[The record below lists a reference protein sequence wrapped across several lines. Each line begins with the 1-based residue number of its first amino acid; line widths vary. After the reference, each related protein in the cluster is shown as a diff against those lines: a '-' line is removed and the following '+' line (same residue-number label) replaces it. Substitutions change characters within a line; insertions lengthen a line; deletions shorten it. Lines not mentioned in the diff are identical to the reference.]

1 MFPRDFFLRL
11 PFFILAGLCV
21 AAAQTAGPT
30 PPAASAEKDVIKLDK
45 VVVVEK
51 IGEAAATFAD
61 KTGTDSLTEV
71 ITGKAL
77 QNPNAQSASDLLK
90 NTPGVTVTRGAD
102 GSTNL
107 SVRGLDSRFV
117 RVTVDGQRQGGGRN
131 PLDSIPPE
139 MVKSLEVTKAL
150 TPDMDADGIGGA
162 INVTTTGVADLK
174 AAYFQGRHQ
183 LTFNPL
189 ENRPGTRN
197 SLTYARPA
205 AFFSEKNN
213 GGLLATVN
221 FDDQYRLRENVET
234 DADWPTFISPG
245 PAPFV
250 GVAVPAYTLARNE
263 VTHDH
268 RQRGGAVFSADARF
282 GHLRLS
288 LRSSFNHD
296 DSTRTRQRERFDV
309 AEGTPV
315 ELTPDQGTFSGV
327 HLDRREQTQHTVR
340 EAGTLSLNGKTT
352 AGRAELDGSVG
363 LVLTREHEPRT
374 TDAVFRNDH
383 TYRTSYDLRADP
395 FLPRLTFIDEVTP
408 ASSAT
413 NLTDPARYQFNNLTF
428 TTNDS
433 RDREGSARFNLKLPL
448 DESAATPSSVKFGAK
463 IQQRHRTVDANRSI
477 YDSSGL
483 PLSMAGLVRTAL
495 VTTEAGDYRYGP
507 IPNSGAVGALLATQ
521 PQFFQ
526 FNTLDSRI
534 ASTTGNYTSTET
546 IWAAY
551 AMGTMRRDRLT
562 LLGGVRVEGTR
573 VSSEGNQLSF
583 DSAGALQAITPA
595 SATGNYTT
603 VLPGLH
609 ARYDVRPTLV
619 LRAAVTRAL
628 ARPSY
633 GELAPRRQI
642 NFIDHRSQSGNPALK
657 PYEATNFDLSM
668 DSFHERAG
676 VFSAAIFYKKIEY
689 FVVETQSLITIGSL
703 GQFLDSR
710 RINGGAAS
718 VAGLELSWKSP
729 AWELPASVG
738 EVSSALTYTRLHST
752 AEIPSRPGEKLPL
765 PGQANDQVSL
775 TQSYERG
782 RFSLEIATRFRSALL
797 EDAIGPQRDIYKRA
811 GIDLELSAAWKFSKA
826 VRLTLAVSNPF
837 NRPEIAYAGDRTRL
851 KEHENPGPDYA
862 LGLQWKL

>member
-1 MFPRDFFLRL
+1 MLSFFAVLRVSV
-11 PFFILAGLCV
+11 IAVTGSCV
-21 AAAQTAGPT
+21 IVAQTAET
-30 PPAASAEKDVIKLDK
+30 SPAAPKEIVTLEK
-45 VVVVEK
+45 VVVADK
-51 IGEAAATFAD
+51 TGEAAATFAD
-61 KTGTDSLTEV
+61 KTGSDSLTEV
-71 ITGKAL
+71 IAGKAL

-102 GSTNL
+102 GSTHL

-150 TPDMDADGIGGA
+150 TPDMDADAIGGA

-197 SLTYARPA
+197 SLTYARPVA
-205 AFFSEKNN
+205 WFSEKNN

-221 FDDQYRLRENVET
+221 LDDQYRLRENLET
-234 DADWPTFISPG
+234 DADWPTFVSPG
-245 PAPFV
+245 PAPFA

-263 VTHDH
+263 VTRDH
-268 RQRGGAVFSADARF
+268 RQRGGTVFNADAHF
-282 GHLRLS
+282 GNLRLS

-315 ELTPDQGTFSGV
+315 ELTPDHGTFSGV
-327 HLDRREQTQHTVR
+327 HLDRREQTQHAVR
-340 EAGTLSLNGKTT
+340 DAGTVALIAKTT
-352 AGRAELDGSVG
+352 VGRAEIDGSAG

-374 TDAVFRNDH
+374 TDAVFRSDH
-383 TYRTSYDLRADP
+383 TYRSGYDLRADP
-395 FLPRLTFIDEVTP
+395 LLPRFTFADEISP

-433 RDREGSARFNLKLPL
+433 RDREGSARFNLKLPI
-448 DESAATPSSVKFGAK
+448 DESSATSSSLKFGAK
-463 IQQRHRTVDANRSI
+463 IQQRHRTVDAERSI
-477 YDSSGL
+477 YDSSGS
-483 PLSMAGLVRTAL
+483 PLNMTGLVRTAL
-495 VTTEAGDYRYGP
+495 VTTDVGDYRYGP
-507 IPNSGAVGALLATQ
+507 IPNSGAVADLLATQ

-526 FNTLDSRI
+526 LNSLDSRI
-534 ASTTGNYTSTET
+534 ARATGDYTSTET
-546 IWAAY
+546 VWAVY
-551 AMGTMRRDRLT
+551 GMGTMRRDHWT

-573 VSSEGNQLSF
+573 VASEGNQLRF
-583 DSAGALQAITPA
+583 DATGALQAITPA
-595 SATGNYTT
+595 KANGSYTT

-609 ARYDVRPTLV
+609 LRYDVRPTLV
-619 LRAAVTRAL
+619 LRAAATRAL

-657 PYEATNFDLSM
+657 PYEATNFDLSL
-668 DSFHERAG
+668 DSFHERVG
-676 VFSAAIFYKKIEY
+676 VFSAAVFYKKIEH
-689 FVVETQSLITIGSL
+689 FIVETQSLITIGNL

-718 VAGLELSWKSP
+718 VAGLELSWKSSS
-729 AWELPASVG
+729 WTLPGSAG

-765 PGQANDQVSL
+765 PGQANDQISL
-775 TQSYERG
+775 TQGYERG
-782 RFSLEIATRFRSALL
+782 RFSLEISSRFRSALL
-797 EDAIGPQRDIYKRA
+797 EDAIGPQRDIYKRG
-811 GIDLELSAAWKFSKA
+811 GIDLELSAAWKLSKTA
-826 VRLTLAVSNPF
+826 RLTLAVSNPF

-851 KEHENPGPDYA
+851 KEYENPGPDYA
-862 LGLQWKL
+862 LGFQWKY